1 MSFDFMKDFMMFEDE
16 ERFAG
21 LCEQIEDAIR
31 EVDGGDGKVSE
42 LEIMQALDY
51 VGFSL
56 FRDNWEEYKKM
67 DMMNREQPYPTSFQG
82 KDKKFWFGGGCDLTP
97 MVEDEKAKNIF
108 HFGLKEMCNK
118 HDKKYYKRFKLHS

>member
-31 EVDGGDGKVSE
+31 EVDAGDGKVSE

-51 VGFSL
+51 VGFNLS
-56 FRDNWEEYKKM
+56 RDNWEEYKKM
-67 DMMNREQPYPTSFQG
+67 DMMNREPPYLTSIKG
-82 KDKKFWFGGGCDLTP
+82 KDKKF
-97 MVEDEKAKNIF
+97 
-108 HFGLKEMCNK
+108 
-118 HDKKYYKRFKLHS
+118 LH

>member
-31 EVDGGDGKVSE
+31 EVDGGNGKVSE

-51 VGFSL
+51 VGFNL

-67 DMMNREQPYPTSFQG
+67 DMMNREHPYPTTLKG
-82 KDKKFWFGGGCDLTP
+82 KDKKF
-97 MVEDEKAKNIF
+97 
-108 HFGLKEMCNK
+108 
-118 HDKKYYKRFKLHS
+118 LH

>member
-31 EVDGGDGKVSE
+31 EVDGGNGKVSE

-51 VGFSL
+51 VGFNL

-67 DMMNREQPYPTSFQG
+67 DMMNRDQSHPATFKG
-82 KDKKFWFGGGCDLTP
+82 K
-97 MVEDEKAKNIF
+97 N
-108 HFGLKEMCNK
+108 
-118 HDKKYYKRFKLHS
+118 KRFLH

>member
-51 VGFSL
+51 VGFNL

-67 DMMNREQPYPTSFQG
+67 DMMNREQPYTNSFKD
-82 KDKKFWFGGGCDLTP
+82 KDKKFL
-97 MVEDEKAKNIF
+97 N
-108 HFGLKEMCNK
+108 
-118 HDKKYYKRFKLHS
+118 